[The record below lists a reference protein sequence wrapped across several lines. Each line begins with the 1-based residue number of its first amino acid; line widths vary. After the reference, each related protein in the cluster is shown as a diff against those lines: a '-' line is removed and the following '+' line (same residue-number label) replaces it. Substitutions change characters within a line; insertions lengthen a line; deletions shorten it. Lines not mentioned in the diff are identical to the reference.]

1 MTSTLAQIWL
11 PHVPEPEPVINRFAG
26 SIDGFFTSPRDA
38 DALVEFAEIDPSW
51 RVLEPAAGEGAI
63 VHALMRLANP
73 PREIVAIEL
82 HKPFADNL
90 RASCEQYGDRVRVV
104 NHDYFKTKAPDD
116 NPFDMAVLNPPYQH
130 FLDVRFVHKALT
142 DAHRAA
148 ALLLVNCLHNPKRA
162 KVWNSAQVDKIDF
175 LSKRPDPFENGNP
188 KVYKPMREYIRISAR
203 RSEDTQRLHFPT
215 IRFV

>member
-1 MTSTLAQIWL
+1 MTTLAQMFL
-11 PHVPEPEPVINRFAG
+11 PHVPVPEPVVNRFDG

-38 DALVEFAEIDPSW
+38 DALVEFAEIDPDW

-63 VHALMRLANP
+63 VHALMRLAQP

-82 HKPFADNL
+82 HKPFANNL

-116 NPFDMAVLNPPYQH
+116 NPFDIAVLNPPYLK
-130 FLDVRFVHKALT
+130 FLDVRFVKKALV
-142 DAHRAA
+142 DSHRIA
-148 ALLLVNCLHNPKRA
+148 ALLLASSLNNPKRA
-162 KVWNSAQVDKIDF
+162 LVWNSAQVDKIDH
-175 LSKRPDPFENGNP
+175 LSKRPDPFENGKP

-203 RSEDTQRLHFPT
+203 RSDDTQRLHFPVV
-215 IRFV
+215 RFV